1 LHCIPS
7 IVGAALA
14 CNGIFEV
21 ATTMPIPIAM
31 AAMTPITTSLLIF
44 FSLMTLL
51 ARFRW
56 SFGFILLEPQQRAR
70 IYCLYVL
77 IK

>member
-1 LHCIPS
+1 
-7 IVGAALA
+7 
-14 CNGIFEV
+14 
-21 ATTMPIPIAM
+21 MPIPIAM

-51 ARFRW
+51 ARGLFVL
-56 SFGFILLEPQQRAR
+56 FLVEPQQMAR